1 MKSAVQ
7 VAEQGL
13 GEVICAVLVVQGL
26 EMRCLRHCIMSHQEV
41 RVDHRTYFAV
51 GINAV
56 DFGKEALSFSETD
69 LHSDLTVLTSTIDH
83 GNECQYRL
91 L

>member
-51 GINAV
+51 GINVV
-56 DFGKEALSFSETD
+56 DFGKVTEKGSKQL
-69 LHSDLTVLTSTIDH
+69 
-83 GNECQYRL
+83 
-91 L
+91 